1 MNFYTT
7 KQSVKEIDRVPLW
20 ALFALIVYTPL
31 PLASNR
37 PWALAMLG
45 LLTGSLLLWTVW
57 RPGGRPMD
65 LVWESAKT
73 PLVLLGLWM
82 ALLAVQLF
90 PLPEAFINMLDHRAA
105 NGFGIQEGGRAT
117 ISIDPY
123 STRLYL
129 AKTCILSAVFW
140 LVIAL
145 VNSRRRIVLL
155 AKVVVFSGLLQA
167 LIGVVVMASGATFQL
182 FFVTIESA
190 RAHATFVSPN
200 HYAGYMELT
209 LAMGVGLMIAK
220 LDGRLALNWRQRL
233 HGWLAVLLSGK
244 AMLRLS
250 LIIMVVG
257 LVASRSRGGNS
268 AFFASLLIIGVLTV
282 ILVKRAP
289 VKKSQP
295 ANMMRST
302 ILFITSLI
310 VLDVFI
316 IGGMVGVEKVVQ
328 RIENT
333 NLQAQSA
340 QVQFQ
345 EEPSK
350 DAQLSVKPKPVQV
363 HHYEQSVEERGEA
376 AIPSLQIVRDFPWL
390 GTGGGTFHL
399 AFSHYRPA
407 DVHGFYDHP
416 HNDYVEFASEA
427 GLLGLMLLAALV
439 VHSAWQSVTLL
450 VHGRDQLARGMA
462 FASLMGVTSLLIHA
476 TVDFN
481 FQNPANAMLFMIFL
495 SLPYSIETLSKR

>member
-1 MNFYTT
+1 MKFSPE
-7 KQSVKEIDRVPLW
+7 KQVVTERNRVSLW

-37 PWALAMLG
+37 PWALALLG
-45 LLTGSLLLWTVW
+45 LLTGCLFLWTVW
-57 RPGGRPMD
+57 RPSGRPMD
-65 LVWESAKT
+65 SVWQSAKT

-82 ALLAVQLF
+82 ALLVIQLL
-90 PLPEAFINMLDHRAA
+90 PLPEAFINMLDHRVL
-105 NGFGIQEGGRAT
+105 NGFGSQGGGRST

-129 AKTCILSAVFW
+129 AKACILTMVFW

-145 VNSRRRIVLL
+145 VNSRKRIVLL

-167 LIGVVVMASGATFQL
+167 LIGVVLMASGATLQL
-182 FFVTIESA
+182 FFVTMDSA
-190 RAHATFVSPN
+190 RAHGTFVSPN
-200 HYAGYMELT
+200 QYAGYLEMT
-209 LAMGVGLMIAK
+209 LAMGIGLMIAK

-244 AMLRLS
+244 AMLRLA

-257 LVASRSRGGNS
+257 LVASRSRGGNA
-268 AFFASLLIIGVLTV
+268 AFFSSLLITGALTV

-289 VKKSQP
+289 VKKSHA
-295 ANMMRST
+295 ANTKRST

-310 VLDVFI
+310 VIDVVI

-333 NLQAQSA
+333 NLQVQSSEA
-340 QVQFQ
+340 RLNEARLNDGRLNGKTQSL
-345 EEPSK
+345 P
-350 DAQLSVKPKPVQV
+350 AY
-363 HHYEQSVEERGEA
+363 HNEQSVEERSEA

-390 GTGGGTFHL
+390 GTGGGAYHL
-399 AFSHYRPA
+399 AFPHYRPA
-407 DVHGFYDHP
+407 EVQGYYDHP
-416 HNDYVEFASEA
+416 HNDFVEFASEV
-427 GLLGLMLLAALV
+427 GLLGLLLLAAIV
-439 VHSAWQSVTLL
+439 ADSAWRSLRLL
-450 VHGRDQLARGMA
+450 VHGYDQLARGMV
-462 FASLMGVTSLLIHA
+462 FASLMGVVSLLIHGA
-476 TVDFN
+476 VDFN

-495 SLPYSIETLSKR
+495 SLPYSIETLLKR